1 MCYIWVSQYHSEKY
15 CSPIKLNL
23 FLFVRL
29 LNKYGDTGISGPF
42 VPLKILAPKGEL
54 AHIHLFIS
62 IIIATT
68 ASYVKYL
75 SPPLCK
81 KVCPP
86 MWAKCLSPRDKQIVC
101 PPSTSVTEWG
111 DKKSNICTY
120 YWTNALYI

>member
-68 ASYVKYL
+68 ASYIKYL
-75 SPPLCK
+75 SPPPVK
-81 KVCPP
+81 KSVSPHVGKMFVP
-86 MWAKCLSPRDKQIVC
+86 QGQTNCLSPLHFCD
-101 PPSTSVTEWG
+101 
-111 DKKSNICTY
+111 
-120 YWTNALYI
+120 